1 MPFTTDNGEGCS
13 LVVWTGCRCGTKF
26 ICFSDTT
33 DMTVTVRS
41 PAATSTG
48 FFTERTEFDDSK
60 KKRTESA
67 GDKNLHTKSS
77 PGKPL
82 ILACI

>member
-1 MPFTTDNGEGCS
+1 
-13 LVVWTGCRCGTKF
+13 
-26 ICFSDTT
+26 
-33 DMTVTVRS
+33 MTVTVRS

-82 ILACI
+82 ILACIWQKNKNDTPNLLKPWTTQQQQQQVALIQQ